1 MKTDLENIAAFLA
14 TAVWANGYFAE
25 EEKDQLQEIANALE
39 IDADTLTAA
48 VDEEITKLDSM
59 NEEEAGEYL
68 VEHASRIEEDEAEAL
83 MECAIEIVLADN
95 IIERDE
101 VETLF
106 DLADATGSLSHTDV
120 LLMVADLIKYEP
132 DIEVKF

>member
-1 MKTDLENIAAFLA
+1 MKTDLKNIAAFLA
-14 TAVWANGYFAE
+14 TAAWANGYFAE
-25 EEKDQLQEIANALE
+25 EEKEQLHDIATALE
-39 IDADTLTAA
+39 IDDATLTEA
-48 VDEEITKLDSM
+48 VEAEIAKLESM
-59 NEEEAGEYL
+59 NEEEAGDYL
-68 VEHASRIEEDEAEAL
+68 IEHASAIDDEEAKAL

-120 LLMVADLIKYEP
+120 LLMVADLMKYEP
-132 DIEVKF
+132 DIDVKF